1 MKAVIIG
8 GGVAGLAAG
17 YELVKSNHEV
27 VIIEAGPIL
36 GGQVRTFEIGGQQI
50 ESFYHHLFKS
60 DVTIIELINELGG

>member
-36 GGQVRTFEIGGQQI
+36 GGQVRTC
-50 ESFYHHLFKS
+50 
-60 DVTIIELINELGG
+60 